1 MTVQQISSTNL
12 VAIAKEKQLQSS
24 NQKSSQKEIKDNKK
38 KIIISLVGLAAI
50 GAATV
55 AFCALT
61 KNHKKVTKVGQDLIQ
76 GKGDVVD
83 EAKALSEKLK
93 LQQQLKTKATIEVD
107 GQIISLDKKVPTIST
122 SISED
127 VENWDKLRSSAPKFN
142 KWKMPINTDF
152 DEFPILPHSYIDDTD
167 ILIHGKD
174 YTCDFSS
181 YKVEDGKISSLVGII
196 PRLIKEK
203 SPSYQFEIQPD
214 CRCLQ
219 TGLFE
224 DGRKY
229 VSCAYSLGETVES
242 NRINYET
249 LMLVSKGKE
258 FTQAQKDLIKAFEC
272 SKGKRF
278 KNDVPPMIF
287 GKYIDKIDAPTS
299 ANNQAIFLESKNAL
313 LSSISSWA
321 ENVGE
326 FDIENFLKLKGDI
339 FRIGK

>member
-1 MTVQQISSTNL
+1 MTVQPTSSTNL
-12 VAIAKEKQLQSS
+12 VAIAKEKQLQNN
-24 NQKSSQKEIKDNKK
+24 NQNTPKKEIKDNKK
-38 KIIISLVGLAAI
+38 KIISTLVALATI
-50 GAATV
+50 GAASV
-55 AFCALT
+55 GIAVLT
-61 KNHKKVTKVGQDLIQ
+61 KNHKKAAKVGQNLIQ
-76 GKGDVVD
+76 GKEEIVD

-93 LQQQLKTKATIEVD
+93 LKQQLDIDTNFC
-107 GQIISLDKKVPTIST
+107 KKVPTIST
-122 SISED
+122 SVAED

-142 KWKMPINTDF
+142 KWQMPINTDF
-152 DEFPILPHSYIDDTD
+152 DEFPILPHSYVDDTD
-167 ILIHGKD
+167 ILIHGRD

-196 PRLIKEK
+196 PKLIKEK
-203 SPSYQFEIQPD
+203 NSAYHFELQPD
-214 CRCLQ
+214 GRCLQ

-229 VSCAYSLGETVES
+229 VSCSYLLGETVES
-242 NRINYET
+242 NRKNLET

-258 FTQAQKDLIKAFEC
+258 FTQSQKDLIKAFEC

-287 GKYIDKIDAPTS
+287 GKYIDRIDAPTS
-299 ANNQAIFLESKNAL
+299 DNNQAIFLENKNAL
-313 LSSISSWA
+313 LSTISSWA